1 LTQGKVSEICCD
13 FAHTRTRVFYCA
25 ECGSFTSLVPMTLEV
40 VEAPLGELDLRR
52 QAALARGGIKD
63 YAGEAV
69 TQKNPNFDLDSTIFK
84 TLEGAVPRMLIK
96 RELAKNVFWNDAAVS
111 SIACSYSQVE
121 RPLATDKHIIDF
133 MMTECNFSMEHA
145 DGSFLDHLT
154 FCHDYCAVHFRPHS
168 PRVLL
173 LHSILGVGTN
183 YFPMEAKKIPML
195 SEMLSPDEMK
205 HISAFPSIL
214 RLLLARVLLDELSD
228 KHGSLHNL
236 KGIKFHR
243 VIDNMELELTMEDFW
258 VHLNYQMVHLLD
270 FAPLIDWEKNVS
282 QPIFQ
287 VCLELYNFLT
297 RAGQLRAT
305 VSLDPV
311 KICGLGS
318 KFKRRMGSRAVNQF
332 SQKIG
337 HSLDYQLDW
346 APEARL

>member
-1 LTQGKVSEICCD
+1 MAAATTVLTPAS
-13 FAHTRTRVFYCA
+13 
-25 ECGSFTSLVPMTLEV
+25 

-52 QAALARGGIKD
+52 QAALASGGIKD

-69 TQKNPNFDLDSTIFK
+69 TLRNPDFDLDNTIFK
-84 TLEGAVPRMLIK
+84 TLDGAVPRMLMK

-111 SIACSYSQVE
+111 SITQAYSRVE
-121 RPLATDKHIIDF
+121 RPLALDRQLIEF

-195 SEMLSPDEMK
+195 SDMLSPEEMK
-205 HISAFPSIL
+205 HVNAFPSIL
-214 RLLLARVLLDELSD
+214 RLLLTRALLDDLSD
-228 KHGSLHNL
+228 KHGALHNL
-236 KGIKFHR
+236 KGIRFHR
-243 VIDNMELELTMEDFW
+243 VIDNAELELTVEDFW

-287 VCLELYNFLT
+287 VCLDLYGFLT

-305 VSLDPV
+305 ISLDPV
-311 KICGLGS
+311 RASGLVT
-318 KFKRRMGSRAVNQF
+318 KLKRRMGSRAVQKF

-337 HSLDYQLDW
+337 HRLDYQLDW

>member
-1 LTQGKVSEICCD
+1 MG
-13 FAHTRTRVFYCA
+13 
-25 ECGSFTSLVPMTLEV
+25 
-40 VEAPLGELDLRR
+40 
-52 QAALARGGIKD
+52 
-63 YAGEAV
+63 
-69 TQKNPNFDLDSTIFK
+69 
-84 TLEGAVPRMLIK
+84 
-96 RELAKNVFWNDAAVS
+96 ELAKNAFWNDAAVS
-111 SIACSYSQVE
+111 SIIQAYSRVE
-121 RPLATDKHIIDF
+121 RPLALDKHLIEF

-195 SEMLSPDEMK
+195 AQMLSPDEMK
-205 HISAFPSIL
+205 HVSAFPSIL
-214 RLLLARVLLDELSD
+214 RLLLTRALLDELSD

-236 KGIKFHR
+236 RGIKFHR
-243 VIDNMELELTMEDFW
+243 VIDNAELDLTIEDFW

-287 VCLELYNFLT
+287 VCLDLYGFLT

-311 KICGLGS
+311 RASGLVP
-318 KFKRRMGSRAVNQF
+318 KLKRRMGSRAVQKF

-346 APEARL
+346 APQARL